1 MKKYLNLLAN
11 KYKMLFSFEQ
21 SNHIKLTN
29 KQSKAKRIYLYQ
41 KRLI

>member
-1 MKKYLNLLAN
+1 MKKYFNLLAN

-29 KQSKAKRIYLYQ
+29 KQSKAKRIELYR
-41 KRLI
+41 RLLI